1 VDSSRPTRPPQPSRR
16 GRGGRPSPLGKT
28 TTDDGG
34 ALTDL
39 GCPDCTGVLAFRRME
54 GQLSF
59 TCSVGHAF
67 SVDSLIEAKE
77 QELETALWGG
87 VELYLELAVIHRELS
102 RQARA
107 DGDEAVARAGDDRV
121 AKAEEFSERLRQ
133 VLAGDGITPQPGD
146 P

>member
-1 VDSSRPTRPPQPSRR
+1 
-16 GRGGRPSPLGKT
+16 
-28 TTDDGG
+28 
-34 ALTDL
+34 
-39 GCPDCTGVLAFRRME
+39 ME

-77 QELETALWGG
+77 QQLETALWGG
-87 VELYLELAVIHRELS
+87 VELYLELAVIHRQLS

-133 VLAGDGITPQPGD
+133 VLARDGITPQPGD